1 MKKSDNSLTLKTTKY
16 LKLGL
21 IIFGVTIL
29 ALAPALVL
37 VGSGW
42 PGAFTVGLFAMGGA
56 AAAVV
61 AGGFRLG
68 VIVSITIAL
77 AAAIAMPLSS
87 YPWAIAILMGVLGAI
102 YGFWASKGYASGA
115 MLIPALVPYL
125 VHDPPGIFTT
135 AAPTI
140 NVQYIL
146 VFISIWII
154 SGIWTSFVMQKL
166 VLKGKSFPSPSQST
180 RITVIFGLFMGSVA
194 GIVAATA
201 LSLDPRVEW
210 PWIILTM
217 FILASPSGKLKFKQV
232 RDRIIGTVIGLGLAL
247 LVTTLPLRPAQ
258 LGLLAILLMTASLVV
273 RILKKPYWAF
283 VMVMTPAIIIMDST
297 GSNTE
302 VVAEQRLLFTLLG
315 VLIIVFVTTLANLA
329 WSLYMRRQSNIVNS
343 Q

>member
-1 MKKSDNSLTLKTTKY
+1 MNKLNNKLELKTPKY

-29 ALAPALVL
+29 ALVPALVL
-37 VGSGW
+37 VGAGW
-42 PGAFTVGLFAMGGA
+42 AGAFAVGLFAMGGA

-68 VIVSITIAL
+68 VIASITIAL
-77 AAAIAMPLSS
+77 AAALAMPLSS
-87 YPWAIAILMGVLGAI
+87 YPWAIAVLMAVLGAI
-102 YGFWASKGYASGA
+102 YGYWASKGYASGA

-125 VHDPPGIFTT
+125 VRDPPGIFTT
-135 AAPTI
+135 AVPTI
-140 NVQYIL
+140 NFQYIL
-146 VFISIWII
+146 AFISIWVI
-154 SGIWTSFVMQKL
+154 SGIWTSFVMYKL
-166 VLKGKSFPSPSQST
+166 VLKGKTYPGPSQST
-180 RITVIFGLFMGSVA
+180 KSTIIFGLFMGSVA

-232 RDRIIGTVIGLGLAL
+232 RDRIIGTTIGLGLAL
-247 LVTTLPLRPAQ
+247 LVSTLPLGPGQ
-258 LGLLAILLMTASLVV
+258 LGILAILLMTASLVV

-302 VVAEQRLLFTLLG
+302 VVAEQRLLFTVLG
-315 VLIIVFVTTLANLA
+315 VLIIVSVTAIANLV
-329 WSLYMRRQSNIVNS
+329 WGMYIRRQSNKVALR
-343 Q
+343 